1 MITIKIIFLSLLSDI
16 FGTEELTYTANDNS
30 AIEDILE
37 MLSKE
42 FGNNFERVIHNSSG
56 KSNRYVIIALN
67 GEDIRF
73 LESIQTPVHDG
84 DEIIFLPAIAGG

>member
-1 MITIKIIFLSLLSDI
+1 MITIKINFLSLLSDI
-16 FGTEELTYTANDNS
+16 FGTEELTYTANDNC

-42 FGNNFERVIHNSSG
+42 FGQNFERVLHNSSR
-56 KSNRYVIIALN
+56 KSNSYIIIALN
-67 GEDIRF
+67 GEDIRL